1 MRHRRYPAGTLALLV
16 SIAWP
21 AIAADWPEV
30 PVPEGAKGEIV
41 SDDMLYNGLH
51 MRASR
56 FTVPLPVD
64 KVKAFYREEWG
75 RRMIDTPHRGKSVL
89 GYPTRDAKHYITVEL
104 TQAGNSTQGQ
114 IGVMELPKKPP
125 SADSIGAGFAR
136 MPDTTV
142 AEDIVYLDTPARVR
156 TISMV
161 NRYSP
166 QQNSDFYARNLAP
179 KGYVREPAKTPCKTS
194 SAECVTRYVN
204 GDKRVT
210 VSSSKSQ
217 AGTVVIAV
225 IE

>member
-1 MRHRRYPAGTLALLV
+1 MNFPSSPRMAFVLLALT
-16 SIAWP
+16 AGQ
-21 AIAADWPEV
+21 AFAADWPDV

-41 SDDMLYNGLH
+41 SGDMLYNGLH

-56 FTVPLPVD
+56 FTVKLPVD

-89 GYPTRDAKHYITVEL
+89 GYPTKDAKHYVTVEL
-104 TQAGNSTQGQ
+104 SQAGNATQGQ
-114 IGVMELPKKPP
+114 IGVMELPKQPP
-125 SADSIGAGFAR
+125 PAGSIGAGFAR

-179 KGYVREPAKTPCKTS
+179 KGYVREPGKTPCKAA
-194 SAECVTRYVN
+194 SAECVARYVN
-204 GDKRVT
+204 GNKRVT
-210 VSSSKSQ
+210 VSSSKSSV
-217 AGTVVIAV
+217 GTVVIAV

>member
-1 MRHRRYPAGTLALLV
+1 MKRGVIPTAAPALLAL
-16 SIAWP
+16 AACP
-21 AIAADWPEV
+21 ALAADWPEV

-41 SDDMLYNGLH
+41 SDDMVYNGLH

-75 RRMIDTPHRGKSVL
+75 PRMIDTPHRGKRVL
-89 GYPTRDAKHYITVEL
+89 GYPTRDAKYYITVEL
-104 TQAGNSTQGQ
+104 TQSGNSTQGQ

-136 MPDTTV
+136 MPETTV
-142 AEDIVYLDTPARVR
+142 AEDIVYLDTPAHVR
-156 TISMV
+156 TLSMV

-179 KGYVREPAKTPCKTS
+179 KGYVREPGKTPCKAN

-217 AGTVVIAV
+217 VGTVVIAV

>member
-1 MRHRRYPAGTLALLV
+1 MRRRRLPATAFALLAPT
-16 SIAWP
+16 AWS

-41 SDDMLYNGLH
+41 SDHMVYNGLH

-89 GYPTRDAKHYITVEL
+89 GYPTKDAKHYITVEL
-104 TQAGNSTQGQ
+104 TQAGASTQGQ

-125 SADSIGAGFAR
+125 SAGSIGAGFAR

-142 AEDIVYLDTPARVR
+142 AEDIVYLDTPSHVR

-166 QQNSDFYARNLAP
+166 QQNSDFYARSLAP
-179 KGYVREPAKTPCKTS
+179 KGYVREPGKTPCKAG
-194 SAECVTRYVN
+194 SAECVARYVN

-210 VSSSKSQ
+210 VSSSKSS